1 MDSKVE
7 MYLNRARTEMDSAQ
21 VLFEVSNQ
29 KEKKD
34 EFSLAEGATF
44 YSGVI
49 SHAYYAIF
57 YCAKAMLLSKKIETE
72 SPEIHKKTFE
82 EFKKAFIDTGLLDV
96 KLLLIYKEM
105 IVRAEGLLEIY
116 RTEKKKRGDFTYN
129 TIPQANKDPAEESIS
144 HAKEFF
150 KHCNTFL
157 SD

>member
-34 EFSLAEGATF
+34 EFSLEEGATF

-72 SPEIHKKTFE
+72 APEIHKKTFE
-82 EFKKAFIDTGLLDV
+82 EFKKVFIDTGLLDV
-96 KLLLIYKEM
+96 KLLIIYKEM

-116 RTEKKKRGDFTYN
+116 RAEKKKRGDFTYN
-129 TIPQANKDPAEESIS
+129 TIPQANKDPAQESIS

-150 KHCNTFL
+150 KNCNACL
-157 SD
+157 SG